1 MTPYLKTFGRLTWTW
16 NNIGTITS
24 SQLVL
29 GYSDQV
35 VCPTSNKGNM
45 VDATPWNY
53 TISRVVRHYG
63 KKETLTPSGG
73 LIAGLHGVIDIP
85 QQETRSQKDTV
96 YNMALNRLND
106 KVRGNLDLSIALAES
121 GTTARMIRNTF
132 KVLNHARK
140 LKPPGGYGSTRDVAN
155 GYLQFKYGWKPLLSD
170 VYNAANES
178 IRVVVNKLERTSASA
193 KIPEG
198 RKYIRK
204 YASYGSSVDVPVERT
219 VSEGSFSGCKIGVS
233 LEIPPDSFRLDRWT
247 SVNPVSIAWE
257 LVPYSFVV
265 DWFFDIGSY
274 LRNIETGLLL
284 GARFRSGYV
293 SEIWR
298 SEVLDELDGWVSPTN
313 IYNQKHRYTANVGER
328 LDLIFTRARL
338 SNYPFPRRPTINV
351 DLGSGQLFSAAALLR
366 QLLPDQNGA
375 GSRAG
380 QQQPSRR
387 GRAGIWRG

>member
-1 MTPYLKTFGRLTWTW
+1 MTPYLKSFGRITWTW
-16 NNIGTITS
+16 NNVGTITS
-24 SQLVL
+24 SSHVL

-35 VCPTSNKGNM
+35 ICPTSNRGNM
-45 VDATPWNY
+45 VDPTPWNY
-53 TISRVVRHYG
+53 SVARILRHYG
-63 KKETLTPSGG
+63 KKETLTPGDA
-73 LIAGLHGVIDIP
+73 LIAGLHGVIDVP
-85 QQETRSQKDTV
+85 QQETRSQKDAV

-121 GTTARMIRNTF
+121 GTTARMVRNTL
-132 KVLNHARK
+132 KVLRHARK
-140 LKPPGGYGSTRDVAN
+140 LKPPGGFGSTRDVAN

-178 IRVVVNKLERTSASA
+178 IRVVVNKLEHTSASA
-193 KIPEG
+193 RIPEG
-198 RKYIRK
+198 RKYVRE
-204 YASYGSSVDVPVERT
+204 YASYGSSTKVPVERT
-219 VSEGSFSGCKIGVS
+219 VSEGSFSGCKIGIS

-284 GARFRSGYV
+284 GGRFRSGYV

-298 SEVLDELDGWVSPTN
+298 SEVTDELTNWVSPVN
-313 IYNQKHRYTANVGER
+313 QWNQKHRYTENVGER
-328 LDLIFTRARL
+328 LDIIFTRARL
-338 SNYPFPRRPTINV
+338 SNYPFPRKPTINV

-366 QLLPDQNGA
+366 QLMSDPSSA
-375 GSRAG
+375 S

-387 GRAGIWRG
+387 GRAGIWR

>member
-1 MTPYLKTFGRLTWTW
+1 MTPYLKSFGRLTWTW
-16 NNIGTITS
+16 NNVGTITS
-24 SQLVL
+24 SSLVL

-35 VCPTSNKGNM
+35 VCPQANHGNM
-45 VDATPWNY
+45 KDPTLWSYSTAK
-53 TISRVVRHYG
+53 ILRHYG
-63 KKETLTPSGG
+63 KKETLTPSNG
-73 LIAGLHGVIDIP
+73 LIAGLHGVIDVP

-96 YNMALNRLND
+96 YNMALSRLNE
-106 KVRGNLDLSIALAES
+106 KVRGSLDLSIALAES

-155 GYLQFKYGWKPLLSD
+155 GYLQYKYGWKPLMSD
-170 VYNAANES
+170 VWKAADES
-178 IRVVVNKLERTSASA
+178 IRVVQNKLERTSASA
-193 KIPEG
+193 RIPEG
-198 RKYIRK
+198 RTYVRK
-204 YASYGSSVDVPVERT
+204 YASYGSSTDVPVDRV
-219 VSEGSFSGCKIGVS
+219 VSDGSFSGCKIGIS

-247 SVNPVSIAWE
+247 SVNPVGIAWE
-257 LVPYSFVV
+257 LIPYSFVV

-298 SEVLDELDGWVSPTN
+298 SEVKDELKNWVSPVN
-313 IYNQKHRYTANVGER
+313 QWSQKHRYTDNIGER
-328 LDLIFTRARL
+328 LDIIFTRGLL
-338 SNYPFPRRPTINV
+338 SNYPFPRRPTLKV

-366 QLLPDQNGA
+366 QLMPDSSGA
-375 GSRAG
+375 